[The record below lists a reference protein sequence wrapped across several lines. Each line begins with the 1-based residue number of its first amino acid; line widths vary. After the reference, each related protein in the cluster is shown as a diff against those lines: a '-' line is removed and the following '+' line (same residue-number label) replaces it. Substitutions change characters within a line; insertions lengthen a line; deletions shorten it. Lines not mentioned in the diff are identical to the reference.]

1 MSVLIDTDNIGY
13 IWIMKIQS
21 FKSGIIK
28 YNNKLE
34 MLTKEI
40 SIFQERYHILNKRL
54 QELKLK
60 IYNHKKNSLT
70 ALEKKEN
77 TKSTK
82 GCGVS
87 FVIGLIVF
95 IYYAHLSTY
104 GAFWVGF
111 VLFVIIGFLGL
122 SVNLIIV
129 GKKKKINQE
138 SGQTT
143 NYIESKKRLKEL
155 EKEESDYKTERTS
168 LVEKIKYRKQ
178 LITTEKKKIETLN
191 ELIVFN
197 QKHDVNDNN
206 KIDIAEAISINVLLK
221 THQVKIR
228 EIEKLE
234 KRDYLRDF
242 SKINIFLNSFQEQ
255 LLFDYAAIQDYADA
269 RSKQPQTELKENI
282 LEFEK
287 NLKVY
292 KTLIASLVL
301 MIINLINDNLLGFY
315 ELKEI
320 FDKLSIFESNYEKK
334 MISELSNLNNLTK
347 QLITVTEE
355 YKDSIFSALCDIDN
369 SISDVSFQ
377 LEWMP

>member
-1 MSVLIDTDNIGY
+1 
-13 IWIMKIQS
+13 MKIQS
-21 FKSGIIK
+21 FKSGITK

-40 SIFQERYHILNKRL
+40 SIFQERYDILNERL
-54 QELKLK
+54 QELKHK

>member
-1 MSVLIDTDNIGY
+1 VSVLIDTDNIGY

-40 SIFQERYHILNKRL
+40 SIFQERYHILNERL
-54 QELKLK
+54 QELKHK

>member
-1 MSVLIDTDNIGY
+1 
-13 IWIMKIQS
+13 MKIQS
-21 FKSGIIK
+21 FKSGITK

-40 SIFQERYHILNKRL
+40 SIFQERYHILNERL
-54 QELKLK
+54 QELKHK

-95 IYYAHLSTY
+95 IYYAYHPKDGGY
-104 GAFWVGF
+104 WVGF
-111 VLFVIIGFLGL
+111 LLFLMIGFLGL